1 MKISDKRLFN
11 SLLGSALERLGG
23 LHHNCRDNCN
33 GLRATRL
40 VTCNPRGLT
49 APEDMCQIQLPA
61 LARFFSEP
69 ILLAFFWI
77 SHTAPLYSGV
87 SDSLYAACHT
97 RAYPVIRK
105 YRHFPACSREIPSSS
120 NERERLIAPVVSVLP
135 VTQQQAGLLLGLP
148 RRTEASAACNA
159 RPVAQPSLCPCHN
172 LPRPRPRTCQPAQNP
187 PRRGT
192 DKY

>member
-1 MKISDKRLFN
+1 MIAPILIQVKISVTLDKRLFN
-11 SLLGSALERLGG
+11 SLLGSALEKLSG
-23 LHHNCRDNCN
+23 LHCNCRDNCN

-40 VTCNPRGLT
+40 VTCSPRGLT
-49 APEDMCQIQLPA
+49 APEDMCQIQLPV
-61 LARFFSEP
+61 LARFFSGP

-77 SHTAPLYSGV
+77 SHTAPLFSGV

-120 NERERLIAPVVSVLP
+120 NERERLIAPVVSVPP

-148 RRTEASAACNA
+148 RSHSQNQNRSVCSMQCQTCGSAITMST
-159 RPVAQPSLCPCHN
+159 P
-172 LPRPRPRTCQPAQNP
+172 
-187 PRRGT
+187 
-192 DKY
+192 